1 MELPLSEFA
10 NRNRTILISQM
21 SRFDNFLLQTLV
33 KINSLELYVTQ
44 ILNYSKNHQ
53 LCMALSPPWLKPRRI
68 IPNPIQTDSR
78 YPITLCCYYTDSQL
92 TFNVITKSY
101 WMLRFIKINAIIS
114 IFTISIHLVHRCIQ
128 GNAFFLWTCLVKLLV
143 INR

>member
-10 NRNRTILISQM
+10 NRNSTILISQM

-53 LCMALSPPWLKPRRI
+53 LCMALSPPWLKPRWI

-78 YPITLCCYYTDSQL
+78 YPVTLCCYYNRFSTDIKCHNKILLNVKIYKSKCHNQHL
-92 TFNVITKSY
+92 YNIYTFSTY
-101 WMLRFIKINAIIS
+101 
-114 IFTISIHLVHRCIQ
+114 RCIQ
-128 GNAFFLWTCLVKLLV
+128 GNAFSSELGLL
-143 INR
+143 NC

>member
-1 MELPLSEFA
+1 
-10 NRNRTILISQM
+10 M
-21 SRFDNFLLQTLV
+21 SRFDDFLLQTLV
-33 KINSLELYVTQ
+33 KINSLELYVTL

-53 LCMALSPPWLKPRRI
+53 LCMALSPPWLKPRWI

-78 YPITLCCYYTDSQL
+78 YPVTLCCYYNRFSTDINL
-92 TFNVITKSY
+92 NVITKSY
-101 WMLRFIKINAIIS
+101 WMLRFIKVNAIIS

-128 GNAFFLWTCLVKLLV
+128 SNAFFLWTCLVKLLV

>member
-1 MELPLSEFA
+1 
-10 NRNRTILISQM
+10 M
-21 SRFDNFLLQTLV
+21 SRFDDFLLQTLV

-53 LCMALSPPWLKPRRI
+53 LCMALSPPWLKPRWI

-78 YPITLCCYYTDSQL
+78 YPVTLCCYYNRFSTDINL
-92 TFNVITKSY
+92 NVITKSY
-101 WMLRFIKINAIIS
+101 WMLRFIKVNAIIS
-114 IFTISIHLVHRCIQ
+114 IFTISIHLVHRYIQ
-128 GNAFFLWTCLVKLLV
+128 SSAFFLWTCLVKLLV